1 MIFSGKILLKRIA
14 LGGTSLTLL
23 AGLGGCFDEE
33 HYTRRDFVT
42 GGAGNAVAANQAIQ
56 TIDPWP
62 REAKN
67 TNINI
72 DGKRL
77 NTAVARYQQN
87 KSIPP
92 KGLNTTTVTEQAGP
106 GNQQSTDIQK

>member
-1 MIFSGKILLKRIA
+1 MSFSKAIFRT
-14 LGGTSLTLL
+14 GTSLLLL

-33 HYTRRDFVT
+33 HYARRDFIT
-42 GGAGNAVAANQAIQ
+42 NGAGDAVAANQAIQ

-62 REAKN
+62 KEAKN
-67 TNINI
+67 TNIQV

-77 NTAVARYQQN
+77 GTAIVRYQQN

-92 KGLNTTTVTEQAGP
+92 QGLNTTTVSEQEGP
-106 GNQQSTDIQK
+106 GAQVNTAIQK

>member
-1 MIFSGKILLKRIA
+1 MPFSKTILKRI
-14 LGGTSLTLL
+14 GL
-23 AGLGGCFDEE
+23 AGISLPLFAGLAACFDEE

-62 REAKN
+62 KEAKN
-67 TNINI
+67 TDIQV

-77 NTAVARYQQN
+77 GTAVVRYQQN
-87 KSIPP
+87 KSLPP
-92 KGLNTTTVTEQAGP
+92 RGLNTTTVSEQEGP
-106 GNQQSTDIQK
+106 GTQVNTAIQK